1 MTSARPDTRFLGIT
15 LAAAAPAKYMTFRA
29 NNSTWIDDTVDAG
42 DPGTNDTILG
52 ITSAGAG
59 VGDIRYY
66 GSSTPFD
73 SIDIDVFTAMISTQ
87 TYAWEYWNGSAWVA
101 LSNVTDGTSG
111 FSVDGSVRFDLPL
124 FWATVS
130 VNGSDALYYVR
141 SRTTAFTSQ
150 TQVGLGT
157 TILLARTIA
166 GDSSQYGLALT
177 RSGAGAYEDGI
188 ARTALDGTGN
198 GRALEVSVELDTG
211 SDGVIVG
218 RGISIAACTWGI
230 GLVGSVVAFI
240 AGGAA
245 LTTLTPPNLDGSL
258 KTYIISWSTE
268 PNPGGSGAT
277 AMRSECLVQDVDG
290 NSLTYTALT
299 HAVTAEDPSDPFAV
313 GGLWSGVALDNAFTD
328 TINAVRVSG
337 RFHTRA
343 ETREHFYAQTAAPD
357 PDGIVCVEQPVWPDD
372 AHVAGSIVGPQLQ
385 ASALAMAI
393 GQNRHRLAG
402 PTIQV
407 LTPSSPEYQP
417 TLSSTTDL
425 DATRCFTLSDTY
437 KMHTGWTWR
446 RKIPRQCEWVRVQVQ
461 IATWDTGAAAIAVNL
476 RCYCSDKPPHLATEW
491 SVQTLTRTANDT
503 NGSGTGAL
511 LTFSPLFVRRDGE
524 GRSFF
529 WIASSLGTN
538 DRVAIR
544 EISFAAMSMP
554 DTDAMPPNQWGG

>member
-1 MTSARPDTRFLGIT
+1 VTSARPDTRFLYVAENGFVT
-15 LAAAAPAKYMTFRA
+15 SAQRV
-29 NNSTWIDDTVDAG
+29 S
-42 DPGTNDTILG
+42 PGTSNLTAQLSADDGSSATLMSLTPAVGHYMAFGQSAYTFSRLDIE
-52 ITSAGAG
+52 ITTNG
-59 VGDIRYY
+59 VG
-66 GSSTPFD
+66 TWT
-73 SIDIDVFTAMISTQ
+73 VTWQ
-87 TYAWEYWNGSAWVA
+87 YWDGSAWTNLSGVA
-101 LSNVTDGTSG
+101 
-111 FSVDGSVRFDLPL
+111 DGSTGFTAGTGVKIVTFTVPADWAQTTIGGLAAFYVRAYISSFTSLTTRPAADYAKTYRFDDL
-124 FWATVS
+124 
-130 VNGSDALYYVR
+130 
-141 SRTTAFTSQ
+141 
-150 TQVGLGT
+150 
-157 TILLARTIA
+157 
-166 GDSSQYGLALT
+166 SQYNTPLT
-177 RSGAGAYEDGI
+177 SLPSGGYEDGV

-198 GRALEVSVELDTG
+198 GRSLEVSVELDTG

-218 RGISIAACTWGI
+218 RGVSIAACTWGI

-258 KTYIISWSTE
+258 KTYIIAWSTE

-343 ETREHFYAQTAAPD
+343 ETREHFYAQTVAPD

-372 AHVAGSIVGPQLQ
+372 GHVAGSIVGPQLQ

-511 LTFSPLFVRRDGE
+511 LTFSPLFVRRNGE

-538 DRVAIR
+538 DRVVIR